1 MVATNWVQIML
12 LAMIALAILVI
23 LLLVIYLV
31 DRLNVLERETQEAMR
46 GLQKPAAPP
55 GPYGGLSGKKL
66 WDALSSGSPP
76 EGIDAEQLDAIR
88 ERFRA
93 VLIKHMSSVFEE
105 GKADVNRG
113 LSSPPKS
120 TRMIQTLRGQVESW
134 MPGPSINMLYQ
145 CGQDAAVSSPE
156 QLAGIRATI
165 DSVAMELH
173 MTVGLD
179 MQESVGQ
186 KLIPPVETPTLANE
200 GGGDA
205 VAAAQTPGSTA
216 TKAAAPSQQPAV

>member
-1 MVATNWVQIML
+1 MATTNWVQIML
-12 LAMIALAILVI
+12 LALIALAILVI

-31 DRLNVLERETQEAMR
+31 DRLNVLERETQEAVR
-46 GLQKPAAPP
+46 NLQKPAAPA
-55 GPYGGLSGKKL
+55 GPFAGLSGKKL
-66 WDALSSGSPP
+66 WDVLAGGPPP
-76 EGIDAEQLDAIR
+76 EGVAADQVDAMR

-93 VLIKHMSSVFEE
+93 VLIKHIGSVFEE

-145 CGQDAAVSSPE
+145 CGQEAAVSEPD

-173 MTVGLD
+173 MSVGLD
-179 MQESVGQ
+179 MTGSVGQ
-186 KLIPPVETPTLANE
+186 QLIPPVETPALGNDGSSATLEPAP
-200 GGGDA
+200 A
-205 VAAAQTPGSTA
+205 PAPQAAA
-216 TKAAAPSQQPAV
+216 

>member
-1 MVATNWVQIML
+1 MATTNWVQIML
-12 LAMIALAILVI
+12 LGLIALAIMVI

-31 DRLNVLERETQEAMR
+31 DRLNVLERETQEAVR
-46 GLQKPAAPP
+46 NLQKPAAPA
-55 GPYGGLSGKKL
+55 GPYAGLSGKKL
-66 WDALSSGSPP
+66 WDVLAGGPP
-76 EGIDAEQLDAIR
+76 PDGVAADQVDAMR

-93 VLIKHMSSVFEE
+93 VLVKHMASVFEE

-145 CGQDAAVSSPE
+145 CGQDAALSEPE

-165 DSVAMELH
+165 DSVATELH
-173 MTVGLD
+173 MSVGLE
-179 MQESVGQ
+179 MTGSIGQ
-186 KLIPPVETPTLANE
+186 QLIPPVDTPALGNDGSSPTLESEPAP
-200 GGGDA
+200 A
-205 VAAAQTPGSTA
+205 QQTAA
-216 TKAAAPSQQPAV
+216 

>member
-1 MVATNWVQIML
+1 MVTNWVQIML
-12 LAMIALAILVI
+12 LALIALAILVI

-31 DRLNVLERETQEAMR
+31 DRLNVLERETQEAVR
-46 GLQKPAAPP
+46 NLQKPAAPA
-55 GPYGGLSGKKL
+55 GPFAGLSGKKL
-66 WDALSSGSPP
+66 WDALAGGQPP
-76 EGIDAEQLDAIR
+76 SGIDADQLDAIR

-93 VLIKHMSSVFEE
+93 VLIKHIGSVFEE

-145 CGQDAAVSSPE
+145 CGQEAAVSEPD
-156 QLAGIRATI
+156 QLSGIRATI

-173 MTVGLD
+173 MSVGLE
-179 MQESVGQ
+179 MAGSVGQ
-186 KLIPPVETPTLANE
+186 QLIPPMETPALGNDGSSATLTPSQAP
-200 GGGDA
+200 A
-205 VAAAQTPGSTA
+205 QAPAPQAAA
-216 TKAAAPSQQPAV
+216 

>member
-1 MVATNWVQIML
+1 MATTNWVQIML

-46 GLQKPAAPP
+46 TLHKPAAPA
-55 GPYGGLSGKKL
+55 GPFGGLSGKKL
-66 WDALSSGSPP
+66 WDALASGKPP
-76 EGIDAEQLDAIR
+76 EGMEADQLDSIR

-93 VLIKHMSSVFEE
+93 VLVKHMGSVFEE

-134 MPGPSINMLYQ
+134 MPGPSVNMLYQ
-145 CGQDAAVSSPE
+145 CGQEAAVSTPE

-173 MTVGLD
+173 MSVGLD
-179 MQESVGQ
+179 MNGSVGQ
-186 KLIPPVETPTLANE
+186 QLIPPVEAPALADDGSSASLE
-200 GGGDA
+200 PGQA
-205 VAAAQTPGSTA
+205 PAPVAAQPPAPQN
-216 TKAAAPSQQPAV
+216 AA

>member
-1 MVATNWVQIML
+1 MATNWVQIML
-12 LAMIALAILVI
+12 LALIALAILVI

-46 GLQKPAAPP
+46 TLQKPAAPA
-55 GPYGGLSGKKL
+55 GPFGGLSGKKL
-66 WDALSSGSPP
+66 WDALASGKPP
-76 EGIDAEQLDAIR
+76 EGMEADQLDSIR

-93 VLIKHMSSVFEE
+93 VLVKHIGSVFEE

-134 MPGPSINMLYQ
+134 MPGPSVNMLYQ
-145 CGQDAAVSSPE
+145 CGQEAAVSSPE
-156 QLAGIRATI
+156 QLVGIRSTV

-179 MQESVGQ
+179 MNGSVGQ
-186 KLIPPVETPTLANE
+186 QLMPPAEAPALANDGSSASLE
-200 GGGDA
+200 PGQAPASA
-205 VAAAQTPGSTA
+205 VAQPPAPQNAA
-216 TKAAAPSQQPAV
+216 